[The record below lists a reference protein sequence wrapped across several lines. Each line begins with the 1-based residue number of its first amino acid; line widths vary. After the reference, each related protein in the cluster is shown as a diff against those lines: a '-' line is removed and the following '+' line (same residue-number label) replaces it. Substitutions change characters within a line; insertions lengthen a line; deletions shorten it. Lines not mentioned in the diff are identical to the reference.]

1 MSILEAKLDF
11 DVAVVCIQK
20 TFLGN
25 QSIFNSGFNLYQPFR
40 TNNQKD
46 MQVLVA
52 VRKNIF
58 NKVIIDNQ
66 TDLVSYLYCLVLNIQ
81 KLYIFLKKV
90 LTKTRIVNLYNKEV
104 RKKQ

>member
-1 MSILEAKLDF
+1 
-11 DVAVVCIQK
+11 
-20 TFLGN
+20 
-25 QSIFNSGFNLYQPFR
+25 
-40 TNNQKD
+40 

-104 RKKQ
+104 RKK

>member
-1 MSILEAKLDF
+1 
-11 DVAVVCIQK
+11 
-20 TFLGN
+20 
-25 QSIFNSGFNLYQPFR
+25 
-40 TNNQKD
+40 